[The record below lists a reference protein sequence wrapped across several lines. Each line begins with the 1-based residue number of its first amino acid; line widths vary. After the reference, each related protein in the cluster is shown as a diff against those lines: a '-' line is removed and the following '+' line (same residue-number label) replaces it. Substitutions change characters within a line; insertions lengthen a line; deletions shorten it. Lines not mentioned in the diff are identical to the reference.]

1 MNLDRYA
8 KLFLLVMLTV
18 LGSLRPVT
26 AFAQTSAGGVTVT
39 MDMDSASIVAGEWIT
54 FHTLIRNTGD
64 SATPPLVASLNV
76 ASIRPGPHVDPE
88 DWSPLRYQYIK
99 AIAPGDSVEL
109 EWEVHTLFEGDF
121 AVYVTLLSQDKDFA
135 PVGSPSLQIHAKPD
149 NVLPLDEV
157 LPVAAIVPLIP
168 LALLLW
174 TSQREKRRGKRNGD
188 Q

>member
-1 MNLDRYA
+1 MKLDRRA
-8 KLFLLVMLTV
+8 KLFLLVLLTV
-18 LGSLRPVT
+18 LSSLMPVT
-26 AFAQTSAGGVTVT
+26 ASAQTSAAGVTVT
-39 MDMDSASIVAGEWIT
+39 MDMDSASIVAGDWIT

-88 DWSPLRYQYIK
+88 DWSPLRYQYIE
-99 AIAPGDSVEL
+99 AIAPGESVEL
-109 EWEVHTLFEGDF
+109 EWEIHTLFEGDF
-121 AVYVTLLSQDKDFA
+121 AVYVTLLSRDKDFV
-135 PVGSPSLQIHAKPD
+135 PSGSPTLHIHAEPD

-168 LALLLW
+168 LALLVL
-174 TSQREKRRGKRNGD
+174 TSQREKRRGKRRSN